1 MESLDMRL
9 KRLERS
15 NRVWR
20 GAVIG
25 LALIAVALGIG
36 PVQDDGKIVCR
47 ELVVNHPDSD
57 FTIQLGFHEL
67 EDGDV
72 FPRITMRDNGPGQG
86 VYYVGG
92 NDDAFVAR
100 LGGVRIISALEESI
114 LGIGGITLDGSQ
126 IRLEKDGELIAGFG
140 MSESYSGLLQL
151 YDEKGRKLVSAGS
164 TLRNDENPLPVG
176 SVRTFDP
183 NGLRPA
189 SILEPS
195 P

>member
-25 LALIAVALGIG
+25 LALFAVALGIG
-36 PVQDDGKIVCR
+36 PVQDDGKTVCR

-67 EDGDV
+67 DDGDV
-72 FPRITMRDNGPGQG
+72 FPQIAISNGEPGQG
-86 VYYVGG
+86 VCFVGG
-92 NDDAFVAR
+92 NDDAFVAK
-100 LGGVRIISALEESI
+100 LGGVSIMSYLGESI
-114 LGIGGITLDGSQ
+114 LGIGGLKLDGSQ
-126 IRLEKDGELIAGFG
+126 IRFEKDGELVAGLG
-140 MSESYSGLLQL
+140 MSETYSGLLEL
-151 YDEKGRKLVSAGS
+151 YDENGGKLVSAGS
-164 TLRNDENPLPVG
+164 TLPNDKNPLTVG
-176 SVRTFDP
+176 SVRAFDP
-183 NGLRPA
+183 NGIRPA